1 MKHIL
6 FYIVLWLLLSVLS
19 CTGGDARVRTVLA
32 QADSLL
38 PTLPDSALRLLQS
51 LSPRDLPDREGR
63 MYYALLL
70 SHAKY
75 RNYVPLGSDSL
86 LQEVAAYYA
95 GRGDDRLEA
104 RARYLLGGFYE
115 EQQDFGAALRA
126 NHEAAQ
132 LARRAGDYR
141 LLCLAYNNLAH
152 ICLNHGLKER
162 GDSLYAVLYDWARQ
176 AGDSVR
182 MAEALLRRGAY
193 ALSLGDSA
201 YGRAERLIE
210 EGAGLARK
218 LHSPQLLHLAYSHL
232 YILYDKMRHPQKA
245 LAVAKDFVAEV
256 QDTANL
262 PATYLFLGNAYYQ
275 LAQYDSAVVC
285 LHLAL
290 DRGDPMIRES
300 ACALLA
306 GISEAED
313 DFEQAVHWG
322 KEREWN
328 REQQRLIQH
337 QLSVAVAAR
346 EMELGEEM
354 HRQAA
359 KDRAWIYCVF
369 FFVGGLGWLFY
380 LMKSIQRRKRTVDE
394 KQLAV
399 DSPPDVEPEETLQPG
414 EPVEP
419 EESVQKVQEEQTVWD
434 YDSFKQNLRK
444 TSSLAMI
451 NNILDYYKRYAGYQQ
466 HWGSL
471 NTLQFFREID
481 ALLPEYLPAL
491 KQKFPDLDASDVF
504 LLLLSMLEFSNPQ
517 ISILLERDRSTVYRQ
532 RKHLFEQVT
541 GEKDASLQDVLI
553 ICMLAPKMQPM
564 QPSDA

>member
-51 LSPRDLPDREGR
+51 FSPRDLPDREGR

-75 RNYVPLGSDSL
+75 RNYIPLGSDSL

-95 GRGDDRLEA
+95 GREDDRLEA

-141 LLCLAYNNLAH
+141 LLCLVYNNQAY

-193 ALSLGDSA
+193 VLSLGDSA

-210 EGAGLARK
+210 EGSGLARK
-218 LHSPQLLHLAYSHL
+218 LRSPQLLHLAYSHL

-256 QDTANL
+256 PDTANL

-346 EMELGEEM
+346 EVELGEEM
-354 HRQAA
+354 HRQTAPN
-359 KDRAWIYCVF
+359 KVWIYCTILF
-369 FFVGGLGWLFY
+369 FGGLGWLFY
-380 LMKSIQRRKRTVDE
+380 QVGSIRHRKRRTE
-394 KQLAV
+394 GKQLV
-399 DSPPDVEPEETLQPG
+399 VGSPPDVQPEAPVQEIPEEQL
-414 EPVEP
+414 
-419 EESVQKVQEEQTVWD
+419 VWS
-434 YDSFKQNLRK
+434 YDVFKQASQK
-444 TSSLAMI
+444 AASFIMI
-451 NNILDYYKRYAGYQQ
+451 NSILDYYKRYAGYQQ

-481 ALLPEYLPAL
+481 ALLPGYLPAL

-541 GEKDASLQDVLI
+541 GKKDASLQDVLI
-553 ICMLAPKMQPM
+553 ICMLASKMQPM